1 MVEKRGRRRCRETE
15 VHESG
20 GDSGRSRG
28 VTNGGA
34 GCREREERSGVA
46 VEKKREEEEEEKGFA
61 F

>member
-1 MVEKRGRRRCRETE
+1 